1 MYLKRRL
8 PDMTKKQ
15 ITNMHKLK
23 NMTPE
28 KLADKLK
35 HILSGDVL
43 YRTMKGTVVDFG
55 GKTNNQGGVI

>member
-1 MYLKRRL
+1 
-8 PDMTKKQ
+8 MTKKQ